1 MALAKIHYKR
11 KFLCIGESHVAK
23 GAQLLYN
30 NYKNKTS
37 MSISNSLQRW
47 SAAGSTVSSLYQAA
61 TDACSRNAD
70 GATQANRAGPPASAG
85 VDVTWTCH
93 SCHTTVDKEHRGLRQ
108 SETE

>member
-37 MSISNSLQRW
+37 MSISNSLQR
-47 SAAGSTVSSLYQAA
+47 
-61 TDACSRNAD
+61 
-70 GATQANRAGPPASAG
+70 
-85 VDVTWTCH
+85 
-93 SCHTTVDKEHRGLRQ
+93 
-108 SETE
+108 